1 MPEIIG
7 HRGAPREA
15 RENTLAGFRR
25 ALELGADGIELD
37 VHATR
42 DGTIVVHHDFEVS
55 GRDGAAPLRIGT
67 STAEELAAHAAGAGL
82 ALPTLAAVL
91 DEVAGRA
98 TVYVEL
104 KGGGTAAGVAALL
117 RGREGWTAVHAF
129 DHRAPRRARAALPTL
144 RAGILLQSYLVDA
157 ASALRAAEA
166 TDLWQ
171 WYEQVDERLV
181 RDVHGAGGR
190 VIAWTVNDP
199 DAAKELAEMG
209 VDALCTDVPADLRKA
224 LEAAPAD
231 GYRAPS
237 A

>member
-7 HRGAPREA
+7 HRGAPREQ

-42 DGTIVVHHDFEVS
+42 DGTIIVHHDFEVA
-55 GRDGAAPLRIGT
+55 GRDGAAPLRIDA
-67 STAEELAAHAAGAGL
+67 STAEELVGHAARAGL
-82 ALPTLAAVL
+82 AIPTLASVL

-104 KGGGTAAGVAALL
+104 KGAGAEAGVAALL
-117 RGREGWTAVHAF
+117 RGRERWTAVHAF
-129 DHRAPRRARAALPTL
+129 DHRAPRRARAALPSL

-157 ASALRAAEA
+157 GGALRAAEA

-171 WYEQVDERLV
+171 WYEQVDESLV
-181 RDVHGAGGR
+181 RDTHGAGGR

-199 DAAKELAEMG
+199 AAARALAAMG
-209 VDALCTDVPADLRKA
+209 VDALCTDLPGELRTA

-231 GYRAPS
+231 GPRAPS